1 MDVNDLLQIVVE
13 QKASDLHLTVGI
25 PPTIR
30 LHGQLVHL
38 DLPKLYDV
46 DTRELIGQLLEGKT
60 QLMEQFRQRGEV
72 DFSYAIQN
80 IGRFR
85 VNVFKQRSSWA
96 ASLRLVGVDIPRM
109 EDLGLPRRILES
121 LSDNTRGLVLVTGPT
136 GSGKSTTLATM
147 IDYMNEKRHE
157 HILTLED
164 PIEFLHRHK
173 NSMVNQREIGFDSQ
187 SYANA
192 LRAALREDPD
202 VILVGEMRDQETIA
216 TAITAA
222 ETGHLV
228 LSTLHTIGAA
238 QTIDR
243 IIDVFPPHQQQQ
255 IRVQLAN
262 ILKGVISQQLL
273 PRSDIKGRAIAL
285 EIMIN
290 NSAIANLIREEK
302 SHQIYSHIQ
311 TGTAQ
316 GMITMDASIAQLYK
330 AGKISLETATY
341 YAQKRDEFK
350 RLIGRP

>member
-1 MDVNDLLQIVVE
+1 M
-13 QKASDLHLTVGI
+13 
-25 PPTIR
+25 
-30 LHGQLVHL
+30 
-38 DLPKLYDV
+38 
-46 DTRELIGQLLEGKT
+46 
-60 QLMEQFRQRGEV
+60 
-72 DFSYAIQN
+72 
-80 IGRFR
+80 
-85 VNVFKQRSSWA
+85 
-96 ASLRLVGVDIPRM
+96 
-109 EDLGLPRRILES
+109 
-121 LSDNTRGLVLVTGPT
+121 
-136 GSGKSTTLATM
+136 
-147 IDYMNEKRHE
+147 
-157 HILTLED
+157 
-164 PIEFLHRHK
+164 
-173 NSMVNQREIGFDSQ
+173 
-187 SYANA
+187 
-192 LRAALREDPD
+192 
-202 VILVGEMRDQETIA
+202 
-216 TAITAA
+216 
-222 ETGHLV
+222 
-228 LSTLHTIGAA
+228 HTIGAA